1 MVFQLI
7 KKKFLSLKVN
17 QKILLAISVL
27 TCTTLILWI
36 AVAFYLSGY
45 FARAEQISIASHS
58 ISLVDAMLESSCED
72 LMNIARTYSAMPNIK
87 RITADG
93 NQGSRGFITS
103 DMLELAENHPY
114 FTSLALYNWAGQCI
128 DYISL
133 DNSNTPLLQNSSDTS
148 RPFAAL
154 IEGTSVYAWEFL
166 PIGSGLYMLDERSP
180 HLNLWYPVK
189 DFQSDSVIGVISIS
203 IDPSQLLSTSTS
215 ASTGYFVLLDQQRNV
230 VASTYT
236 RSDISHIASQLTS
249 EKSYPSVSSG
259 RRFCA
264 VSSPISD
271 TGILLYCMV
280 DDNVGVWLRQL
291 MPFLIAAILC
301 TLLLS
306 FIPLY
311 HFLKKYISKPLIVLN
326 QSMEQFSKGD
336 YSSRAHFLYNDE
348 IGQLGSTFNNMVQK
362 NEHLIKTAYISK
374 IHQREAELNALQA
387 QINPHFLYNMIS
399 AIQWT
404 AYRNKQNE
412 IAEMAYSLGQV
423 FRISLNRG
431 SNIIRVREEYELIK
445 VYLNLQSV
453 RFEGV
458 FDYTLDF
465 PEEVMDL
472 RIPKLLMQPLVE
484 NCVVHGIDSSKSK
497 MHIDAGIKSMDGHI
511 HIYVN
516 DTGKGI
522 PPEVLEKLPAGLVG
536 EDTAPTSHFAMRNIN
551 ERLRFLFGD
560 DYRFD
565 ISSALGSG
573 TKIEISFPLSPYK
586 GEE

>member
-36 AVAFYLSGY
+36 AVAFYLSGC

-249 EKSYPSVSSG
+249 EKSYPSASSG

-453 RFEGV
+453 RFEGA

>member
-36 AVAFYLSGY
+36 AVAFYLSGC

-166 PIGSGLYMLDERSP
+166 PIGSSLYMLDERSP

-249 EKSYPSVSSG
+249 EKSYPSASSG

-453 RFEGV
+453 RFEGA

>member
-1 MVFQLI
+1 
-7 KKKFLSLKVN
+7 
-17 QKILLAISVL
+17 
-27 TCTTLILWI
+27 
-36 AVAFYLSGY
+36 
-45 FARAEQISIASHS
+45 
-58 ISLVDAMLESSCED
+58 
-72 LMNIARTYSAMPNIK
+72 
-87 RITADG
+87 
-93 NQGSRGFITS
+93 
-103 DMLELAENHPY
+103 
-114 FTSLALYNWAGQCI
+114 
-128 DYISL
+128 
-133 DNSNTPLLQNSSDTS
+133 
-148 RPFAAL
+148 
-154 IEGTSVYAWEFL
+154 
-166 PIGSGLYMLDERSP
+166 
-180 HLNLWYPVK
+180 
-189 DFQSDSVIGVISIS
+189 
-203 IDPSQLLSTSTS
+203 
-215 ASTGYFVLLDQQRNV
+215 
-230 VASTYT
+230 
-236 RSDISHIASQLTS
+236 
-249 EKSYPSVSSG
+249 
-259 RRFCA
+259 
-264 VSSPISD
+264 
-271 TGILLYCMV
+271 
-280 DDNVGVWLRQL
+280 
-291 MPFLIAAILC
+291 
-301 TLLLS
+301 
-306 FIPLY
+306 
-311 HFLKKYISKPLIVLN
+311 
-326 QSMEQFSKGD
+326 
-336 YSSRAHFLYNDE
+336 
-348 IGQLGSTFNNMVQK
+348 
-362 NEHLIKTAYISK
+362 
-374 IHQREAELNALQA
+374 
-387 QINPHFLYNMIS
+387 MIS

>member
-36 AVAFYLSGY
+36 AVAFYLSGC

-249 EKSYPSVSSG
+249 EKSYPSASSG

-306 FIPLY
+306 FIPLH

-453 RFEGV
+453 RFEGA

>member
-453 RFEGV
+453 RFEGA

>member
-36 AVAFYLSGY
+36 AVAFYLSGC

-189 DFQSDSVIGVISIS
+189 DFQSYSVIGVISIS

-249 EKSYPSVSSG
+249 EKSYPSASSG

-453 RFEGV
+453 RFEGA

>member
-36 AVAFYLSGY
+36 AVAFYLSGC

-189 DFQSDSVIGVISIS
+189 DFQSVSVIGVISIS

-249 EKSYPSVSSG
+249 EKSYPSASSG

-453 RFEGV
+453 RFEGA

>member
-7 KKKFLSLKVN
+7 KKKFVSLKVN

-36 AVAFYLSGY
+36 AVAFYLSGC

-249 EKSYPSVSSG
+249 EKSYPSASSG

-453 RFEGV
+453 RFEGA

>member
-36 AVAFYLSGY
+36 AVAFYLSGC

-249 EKSYPSVSSG
+249 EKSYPSASSG

-453 RFEGV
+453 RFEGA

-522 PPEVLEKLPAGLVG
+522 PPEVLEKLPAGLVE

>member
-291 MPFLIAAILC
+291 TPFLIAAILC

-551 ERLRFLFGD
+551 ELLRFLFGD